1 MRDYPRVEVGSRDEL
16 RAWLAKNHSRAK
28 SIWLVSGKKNAGDR
42 YVPYDAI
49 VEEALCFGWI
59 DSLPRKLDE
68 TRSML
73 LLSPRRSRS
82 AWSKINRERAER
94 LIRDGRMQQPGL
106 AKIEAARADGSW
118 DQLKPVEDEQ
128 APPELED
135 ALKRDEPAA
144 AAFKA
149 LSAAKRRLAIRF
161 VADAKGEKT
170 RARRIRALLVAL
182 DRKLEPVDWRVGL
195 ADG

>member
-1 MRDYPRVEVGSRDEL
+1 MRDYPRVEVASREEL
-16 RAWLAKNHSRAK
+16 RAWLAKHHKQTASV
-28 SIWLVSGKKNAGDR
+28 WLVTGKKSAGDR

-73 LLSPRRSRS
+73 LLSPRRPKS

-94 LIRDGRMQQPGL
+94 LIRDRRMQAAGL

-118 DQLKPVEDEQ
+118 DKLKPVEDEQ
-128 APPELED
+128 APPELEE
-135 ALKRDEPAA
+135 ALKRDASAA

-161 VADAKGEKT
+161 IADTKRDAT
-170 RARRIRALLVAL
+170 RTRRVRALLVAL
-182 DRKLEPVDWRVGL
+182 ERKLEPVDWRVGL